1 MKNIIPFNW
10 HKDLD
15 IDKSESIGEDFML
28 LENPILSPVF
38 DYPFKVDVTTA
49 VICVR
54 GSMKGSIN
62 LIEYQAVAPCLFV
75 VLSDQILQYDYFSD
89 DFSGL
94 FIVMSKK
101 FTDNLLINIQERLPL
116 FLSVNKTPFIPL
128 NEEELHSLTE
138 YYAMLKRV
146 VKIQSNPNKLEIV
159 KHLMQAFFYTS
170 TYNIHKL
177 TDDKKKSKQ
186 EELVSKF
193 MNLAQTNYKIHR
205 ELEFYAD
212 KLCLTSKYLSK
223 VVKETTGTTAKEWIE
238 NYMVHE
244 AKALLKSTNMTIQQ
258 ISDELN
264 FPNQSF
270 FGKSFKRVVG
280 ISPKD
285 YRHN

>member
-10 HKDLD
+10 YKDLD
-15 IDKSESIGEDFML
+15 LDKSESIGEDFVL

-49 VICVR
+49 VICLR

-62 LIEYQAVAPCLFV
+62 LMEYHAVAPCLFV
-75 VLSDQILQYDYFSD
+75 VLSEQILQYDYLSD

-128 NEEELHSLTE
+128 NEEELYSLKE

-205 ELEFYAD
+205 ETEFYAD

-238 NYMVHE
+238 NYIVHE

-285 YRHN
+285 YRNN